1 MYPKSLQKLIE
12 NLTKLPGIGPKS
24 AERIA
29 HFILRMNEQDL
40 LDLIDSMKNL
50 RSKIKYCKVCF
61 NLTEGDDLCKI
72 CSDKSRDKSTVL
84 VVEEVKDLIRIEN
97 LGYYNGVY
105 HVLGGH
111 LSTSGKIGTHDLTIN
126 ELEERVKSG
135 EIKEVIFALSP
146 QWEGDMTKE
155 YVKKILKKYKI
166 KITSLARGISGS
178 TYLEA
183 IDDSSLLQALED
195 RKEEA

>member
-29 HFILRMNEQDL
+29 LFILRMNEQDL
-40 LDLIDSMKNL
+40 IDLVGTMKNL
-50 RSKIKYCKVCF
+50 KDKIKYCKICF
-61 NLTEGDDLCKI
+61 NLTEGDDICKI
-72 CSDKSRDKSTVL
+72 CSDKSRDKSVVL
-84 VVEEVKDLIRIEN
+84 VVEEIKDLIRIET

-111 LSTSGKIGTHDLTIN
+111 ISTSGKIGIHDLTIN
-126 ELEERVKSG
+126 ELEQRVKTKD
-135 EIKEVIFALSP
+135 IKEVIFALSP

-195 RKEEA
+195 RKEED

>member
-29 HFILRMNEQDL
+29 LFILRMNEQDL
-40 LDLIDSMKNL
+40 IDLVGTMKNL
-50 RSKIKYCKVCF
+50 KDKIKYCKICF
-61 NLTEGDDLCKI
+61 NLTEGDDICKI
-72 CSDKSRDKSTVL
+72 CSDKSRDKSVVL
-84 VVEEVKDLIRIEN
+84 VVEEIKDLIRIET

-111 LSTSGKIGTHDLTIN
+111 ISTSGKIGIHDLTIN
-126 ELEERVKSG
+126 ELEERVKTKD
-135 EIKEVIFALSP
+135 IKEVIFALSP

-195 RKEEA
+195 RKEED

>member
-1 MYPKSLQKLIE
+1 MYPKSLQVLID

-29 HFILRMNEQDL
+29 HYILRMDESELNN
-40 LDLIDSMKNL
+40 LIESIKKLKN
-50 RSKIKYCKVCF
+50 KIKYCKICF
-61 NLTEGDDLCKI
+61 NLTEGDDI
-72 CSDKSRDKSTVL
+72 CSICSNQSRDKSVVL

-111 LSTSGKIGTHDLTIN
+111 ISTSGKIGINNLTIN

-135 EIKEVIFALSP
+135 VIKEIIFALSP

-155 YVKKILKKYKI
+155 YIKKILKKYNI

-178 TYLEA
+178 TYIEA
-183 IDDSSLLQALED
+183 IDDSSLLQALQD
-195 RKEEA
+195 RKEEI

>member
-50 RSKIKYCKVCF
+50 RSKIKYCKICF
-61 NLTEGDDLCKI
+61 NLTEGDDICKI

-84 VVEEVKDLIRIEN
+84 VVEEIKDLNRIEN

-111 LSTSGKIGTHDLTIN
+111 ISTSGKIGIDNLTIN
-126 ELEERVKSG
+126 ELEERVKG
-135 EIKEVIFALSP
+135 GDIKEVIFALSP

-155 YVKKILKKYKI
+155 YIKKILKKYKI

>member
-29 HFILRMNEQDL
+29 HFILRMNENDL
-40 LDLIDSMKNL
+40 LDLIDSIKNL
-50 RSKIKYCKVCF
+50 RSKIKYCKICF
-61 NLTEGDDLCKI
+61 NLTEGDDICKI

-84 VVEEVKDLIRIEN
+84 VVEEIKDLIRIEN
-97 LGYYNGVY
+97 LGYYQGVY

-111 LSTSGKIGTHDLTIN
+111 ISTSGKIGTHDLTIN

-155 YVKKILKKYKI
+155 YIKKILKKYKI

>member
-1 MYPKSLQKLIE
+1 MYPKSLQRLIE

-29 HFILRMNEQDL
+29 NFILRMNENDL

-50 RSKIKYCKVCF
+50 RSKIKYCKICF

-84 VVEEVKDLIRIEN
+84 VVEEIKDLVRIEN